1 MLQRIA
7 KMPRRRRKGQ
17 GNGKIME
24 YYPLTKNDNFF
35 YLDNKKNI
43 FIQ

>member
-17 GNGKIME
+17 GNGKIHGI
-24 YYPLTKNDNFF
+24 LS
-35 YLDNKKNI
+35 LDQKR
-43 FIQ
+43 